1 VTTWTTRTTLLA
13 LVLAAAAAHAQTATP
28 APASGLPAD
37 ALRSGPMLA
46 YGDLRETA
54 LWIQTRHA
62 ADAQLRFHPEGRPAE
77 ARLTEVVRTNERD
90 DLIAVFTLS
99 GLEPGTRYAYEVYLD
114 GRAVARP
121 YPFTFATQAL
131 WRWRTDPPDF
141 TAMFGSCAYVNDPAY
156 DRPGTPY
163 GSDHEIFEAM
173 AAQKPDLMLWVG
185 DNTYTREVDFFSPA
199 GIRYRYGH
207 TRALPQLQPFLAAT
221 HHYATWDDHDYG
233 PNDSDATFPLKDVS
247 LDVFKKYWPNVA
259 YGLRETPGVFHKFQ
273 WNDVDFFL
281 VDDRYYRKP
290 ESWPAGPDK
299 GMLGPVQMGW
309 LKESLAASRAPFK
322 VVVVGSQA
330 LNPLSRSES
339 WAEFETERTE
349 LLDFIRDAR
358 VEGVLFLSG
367 DRHMTELIRIERP
380 GAYPLFDFTSSPL
393 TAGTAAPRGPE
404 LLNPHR
410 VAGTLLVEHSFA
422 QLRFEGKPGARRVR
436 LSAYDKTGNLK
447 WEQVIAQGDLAF
459 PKPAVS
465 PR

>member
-1 VTTWTTRTTLLA
+1 MMKTMKTTTAAVLA
-13 LVLAAAAAHAQTATP
+13 LTFAAVAATGQTP
-28 APASGLPAD
+28 AGSAAVSAD
-37 ALRSGPMLA
+37 ALLSGPMLSYA
-46 YGDLRETA
+46 DLRETA
-54 LWIQTRHA
+54 IWIQTRHA
-62 ADAQLRFHPEGRPAE
+62 ADAQVRFHPEGRPAD
-77 ARLTEVVRTNERD
+77 ARLSKVIRTDARD

-114 GRAVARP
+114 GRPVARP
-121 YPFTFATQAL
+121 YPFAFATQAL

-163 GSDHEIFEAM
+163 GSDHEIFDAM
-173 AAQKPDLMLWVG
+173 AAKKPDLMLWVG

-233 PNDSDATFPLKDVS
+233 PNDSDGTFPLKDVS
-247 LDVFKKYWPNVA
+247 LDVFKQYWPNVA

-273 WNDVDFFL
+273 WNDVEFFL

-299 GMLGPVQMGW
+299 TMLGRVQMDW

-330 LNPLSRSES
+330 LNPISRSES
-339 WAEFETERTE
+339 WADFETERTE
-349 LLDFIRDAR
+349 LLDFVRDAR

-367 DRHMTELIRIERP
+367 DRHMTELIRVDRP
-380 GAYPLFDFTSSPL
+380 GQYPLYDFTSSPL
-393 TAGTAAPRGPE
+393 TAGTAAPRDAE
-404 LLNPHR
+404 RENPHR
-410 VAGTLLVEHSFA
+410 VAGTLLVEHSFG

-436 LSAYDKTGNLK
+436 LQAYDKTGILK
-447 WEQVIAQGDLAF
+447 WEHVIAQGDLAF
-459 PKPAVS
+459 PKVPAS